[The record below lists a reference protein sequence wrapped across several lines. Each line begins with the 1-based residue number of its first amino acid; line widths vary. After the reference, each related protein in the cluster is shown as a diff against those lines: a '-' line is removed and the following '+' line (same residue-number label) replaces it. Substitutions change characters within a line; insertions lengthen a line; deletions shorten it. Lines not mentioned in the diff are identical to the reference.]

1 MSDSSFNLVNTVAAL
16 QKRWTTIVFFVVAS
30 VVTAAITVYLVPE
43 YYKSTA
49 TVVSANPA
57 LADKARLFNKNIQEL
72 YSYFGSGDDLDRIY
86 GVAEM
91 GSIYQ
96 KLADE
101 FSMVNHYQ
109 LTGDSLSL
117 LQRKAV
123 KQLRKDIDLRK
134 TDKDQL
140 VIGVWT
146 KDRQLSADIA
156 NRMVTLIE
164 QTESRV
170 WQQHYQQS
178 VEKLKISIAEKE
190 QQYVLLNDSL
200 QRANYPQKE
209 LLSVQ
214 LTGLLEQLK
223 QYRITE
229 DEFKLAIQTPP
240 AVLYVMEKAAP
251 AAKAERP
258 DKTGVMLAVFLLS
271 FVFICL
277 LILVND
283 RKKTA

>member
-1 MSDSSFNLVNTVAAL
+1 MQSSSFNLVTVVAAL
-16 QKRWTTIVFFVVAS
+16 QKRWTTILFFVIAS
-30 VVTAAITVYLVPE
+30 LMAAAITVYVMPAYYRSAATIVP
-43 YYKSTA
+43 
-49 TVVSANPA
+49 ANPV
-57 LADKARLFNKNIQEL
+57 LADKARLFNKNIREL

-101 FSMVNHYQ
+101 FSMVNYYQ

-117 LQRKAV
+117 LRRKAV
-123 KQLRKDIDLRK
+123 KQLRKDINLRK

-140 VIGVWT
+140 IIEVWT
-146 KDRQLSADIA
+146 KDKQLSADIV
-156 NRMVTLIE
+156 NHMVTLIE

-170 WQQHYQQS
+170 WLQHYQQS
-178 VEKLKISIAEKE
+178 VEKLKVAIAEKE
-190 QQYVLLNDSL
+190 QQYTLLKDSL
-200 QRANYPQKE
+200 QRVNASQKE
-209 LLSVQ
+209 LLSAQ

-223 QYRITE
+223 QYRIAE
-229 DEFKLAIQTPP
+229 DEFILAIQTPP
-240 AVLYVMEKAAP
+240 AVLYVLETAAP

-258 DKTGVMLAVFLLS
+258 DKLAVLIATGLVS

-277 LILVND
+277 LVLVND
-283 RKKTA
+283 RKQSA

>member
-1 MSDSSFNLVNTVAAL
+1 MQSSSFNLVTVVAAL
-16 QKRWTTIVFFVVAS
+16 QKRWTTIVFFVLAS
-30 VVTAAITVYLVPE
+30 IVIAGITVYLVPE

-49 TVVSANPA
+49 TVVSANPV
-57 LADKARLFNKNIQEL
+57 LADKARLFNKNIREL

-91 GSIYQ
+91 GTVYE

-117 LQRKAV
+117 LRRKAV
-123 KQLRKDIDLRK
+123 KQLRKNIHLRK

-140 VIGVWT
+140 VIEVWT

-156 NRMVTLIE
+156 NRIVTLIE

-170 WQQHYQQS
+170 WLQHYQQS
-178 VEKLKISIAEKE
+178 VEKLKLSVAEKE
-190 QQYVLLNDSL
+190 QQYALLNDSL
-200 QRANYPQKE
+200 QRVNASQKE

-223 QYRITE
+223 QYRIAE
-229 DEFKLAIQTPP
+229 DEFVLAIQTPP
-240 AVLYVMEKAAP
+240 AVLYVLEAAAP

-258 DKTGVMLAVFLLS
+258 DKLAILVATGLVSCL
-271 FVFICL
+271 FICL

-283 RKKTA
+283 RKQPA

>member
-1 MSDSSFNLVNTVAAL
+1 MA
-16 QKRWTTIVFFVVAS
+16 
-30 VVTAAITVYLVPE
+30 AAITVYVMPAYYRSAAIIVP
-43 YYKSTA
+43 
-49 TVVSANPA
+49 ANPV
-57 LADKARLFNKNIQEL
+57 LADKARLFNKNIREL

-91 GSIYQ
+91 ESIYQ
-96 KLADE
+96 KLGDE

-109 LTGDSLSL
+109 LTGDSLL
-117 LQRKAV
+117 LLRRKAV

-140 VIGVWT
+140 IIEVWT
-146 KDRQLSADIA
+146 KDKQLSADIV

-170 WQQHYQQS
+170 WQQQYQQS
-178 VEKLKISIAEKE
+178 VEKLKSSIAEKE

-200 QRANYPQKE
+200 QRANPSQKE

-223 QYRITE
+223 QYRIAE
-229 DEFKLAIQTPP
+229 DEFKLAIQTSPD
-240 AVLYVMEKAAP
+240 VLYVMEAAVP

-258 DKTGVMLAVFLLS
+258 DKLAILIATGLVS
-271 FVFICL
+271 CVFICL
-277 LILVND
+277 LVLVND
-283 RKKTA
+283 RKQPA

>member
-1 MSDSSFNLVNTVAAL
+1 MQTSSFNLVTVVAAL
-16 QKRWTTIVFFVVAS
+16 QKRWTTIVFFIIAS
-30 VVTAAITVYLVPE
+30 VMAAAITVYVMPAYYRSAAIIVP
-43 YYKSTA
+43 
-49 TVVSANPA
+49 ANPV
-57 LADKARLFNKNIQEL
+57 LADKARLFNKNIREL

-91 GSIYQ
+91 ESIYQ
-96 KLADE
+96 KLGDE

-109 LTGDSLSL
+109 LTGDSLL
-117 LQRKAV
+117 LLRRKAV

-140 VIGVWT
+140 IIEVWT
-146 KDRQLSADIA
+146 KDKQLSADIV

-170 WQQHYQQS
+170 WQQQYQQS
-178 VEKLKISIAEKE
+178 VEKLKSSIAEKE

-200 QRANYPQKE
+200 QRANPSQKE

-223 QYRITE
+223 QYRIAE
-229 DEFKLAIQTPP
+229 DQFKLAIQTSPD
-240 AVLYVMEKAAP
+240 VLYVMEAAVP

-258 DKTGVMLAVFLLS
+258 DKLAILIATGLVS
-271 FVFICL
+271 CVFICL
-277 LILVND
+277 LVLVND
-283 RKKTA
+283 RKQPA